1 MVKSSKIYKAINEV
15 ENKAKK
21 SIIEF
26 FKLHNLTEMDFCPNP
41 DFDDMDEDEYA
52 DYEEAISDCEVIYAL
67 GHARKW
73 VELIS
78 LSKMEVKEEGGEVEF
93 YCYGE
98 HECSVYEGKDVELL
112 PESYAEILEFLEAIK
127 PYIEY
132 YKNEA

>member
-26 FKLHNLTEMDFCPNP
+26 FKSHNLTEMEFCPNE
-41 DFDDMDEDEYA
+41 DLDMDEDEFVE
-52 DYEEAISDCEVIYAL
+52 YEDAISDCQVYAL
-67 GHARKW
+67 GHARKS

-78 LSKMEVKEEGGEVEF
+78 LTKMEIKQKGDNVEF

-98 HECSVYEGKDVELL
+98 HECSAYKGKDIELL
-112 PESYAEILEFLEAIK
+112 PQSYAEILEFLEAVE

-132 YKNEA
+132 YKEVA

>member
-1 MVKSSKIYKAINEV
+1 MVKSAEIYNAINEV

-26 FKLHNLTEMDFCPNP
+26 FKLHNLTEMDFCPNE
-41 DFDDMDEDEYA
+41 DLDMDEDEFVE
-52 DYEEAISDCEVIYAL
+52 YEDAISDCQVYAL
-67 GHARKW
+67 GHARKS

-78 LSKMEVKEEGGEVEF
+78 LTQMKIKQKGDEVEF

-98 HECSVYEGKDVELL
+98 HECSAYKGKDIELL
-112 PESYAEILEFLEAIK
+112 PQSYAEILEFLEAVE

-132 YKNEA
+132 YKEVA